1 MIYTKVTIPTA
12 EKHTE
17 HKMPAYRK
25 NASEKKDRDS
35 SAKTF
40 VFAADSV
47 RNAYRTQKTVSDKTD
62 ACAKTAEIPDF
73 PAHKPEIVLTEHTD
87 ENAASSESPSNAEV
101 YVHASCEHT
110 LFERFLPFSGKLA
123 LLAILCMVSFLFGCT
138 VTDRKLC
145 RVVMAVSAAASGR
158 IPDTPISDVYG
169 SVAQAA
175 KAQQAADSGETFYRK
190 YSTDGSFSDSSA
202 ETPDSLDYLAAHE
215 NPVSDAS
222 DGTSA
227 LPDTSVI
234 PVQSAETGKIGSD
247 SEVLYPVMSS
257 DFRAK
262 DLFSLSN
269 ETRYTPDV
277 DALLKIT
284 PSALQNLSLDGNP
297 LVLIVHTHGTE
308 AYNECEKDGY
318 YDAAQPVRSEDISQN
333 VVSVGTALAG
343 VLNDFGIVTL
353 HDTTMCDKDSF
364 VRAYKTS
371 AALVKSYLE
380 QYPSIRF
387 VIDLHRDSISSPDGS
402 ASAPVF
408 SYAGEEAAQ
417 LMLVVGTNAAGANH
431 PNWSDN
437 LSLALQLQ
445 KKLSD
450 DYPGMFRRINLRMAS
465 FNEQL
470 SSGYL
475 LLECG
480 AFANSRVQAERAAK
494 LFGTGLARLI
504 TEAAKS
510 A

>member
-1 MIYTKVTIPTA
+1 M
-12 EKHTE
+12 
-17 HKMPAYRK
+17 
-25 NASEKKDRDS
+25 
-35 SAKTF
+35 
-40 VFAADSV
+40 
-47 RNAYRTQKTVSDKTD
+47 
-62 ACAKTAEIPDF
+62 
-73 PAHKPEIVLTEHTD
+73 
-87 ENAASSESPSNAEV
+87 
-101 YVHASCEHT
+101 
-110 LFERFLPFSGKLA
+110 
-123 LLAILCMVSFLFGCT
+123 
-138 VTDRKLC
+138 
-145 RVVMAVSAAASGR
+145 
-158 IPDTPISDVYG
+158 
-169 SVAQAA
+169 
-175 KAQQAADSGETFYRK
+175 
-190 YSTDGSFSDSSA
+190 
-202 ETPDSLDYLAAHE
+202 
-215 NPVSDAS
+215 
-222 DGTSA
+222 
-227 LPDTSVI
+227 PDTSVI

-262 DLFSLSN
+262 DPFSLNN

-277 DALLKIT
+277 AALLKIT

-318 YDAAQPVRSEDISQN
+318 YDAVQPVRSEDISQN

-371 AALVKSYLE
+371 ATLVKSYLE